1 MNNAQPKNG
10 SSSSAT
16 MFIQGLIVVGGLIGL
31 YYLYQYLFSS
41 SGPTS
46 VTLLASKTNALT
58 TTPIKINSAN
68 LPPLYEGG
76 EFSVSMWVYVQN
88 WNYRSGFNKSILN
101 IGGSSFDTIR
111 IYLAANKAKLHVR
124 LHTKEGTSSVSGFQ
138 SGPMMASPGSLG
150 SSGSDP
156 GLGSA
161 LGTMASLAP
170 SSGSGSGSSPSPGSG
185 SGSGLSVLSSV
196 SSQQPTDNLDN
207 ASRDKLFTTL
217 QTDSG
222 LLDGD
227 STALCD
233 LPEID
238 IQKWIQVAVAVNGKT
253 VDIYMDGKLARSCVL
268 PSFYKVDH
276 GGYQADLLDYGGFG
290 GYISSVQMYNYAL
303 APNAVYNMYMSGPSP
318 ITNLGQY
325 LASFFQPSAGSQT
338 M

>member
-1 MNNAQPKNG
+1 MNNAQQN
-10 SSSSAT
+10 SSSGSAT
-16 MFIQGLIVVGGLIGL
+16 MFIQGLIVVAGLIGL

-41 SGPTS
+41 TGPSST
-46 VTLLASKTNALT
+46 TLLASKTNALT
-58 TTPIKINSAN
+58 TTPIKISSAN

-76 EFSVSMWVYVQN
+76 EFSISMWVYVQN
-88 WNYRSGFNKSILN
+88 WNYRSGFNKHILS

-150 SSGSDP
+150 SLGSS
-156 GLGSA
+156 GSA
-161 LGTMASLAP
+161 LGTMASLVP
-170 SSGSGSGSSPSPGSG
+170 SSGSSSSS
-185 SGSGLSVLSSV
+185 SAGLSVLSSS

-238 IQKWIQVAVAVNGKT
+238 IQKWVQLAVAVNGKT

-290 GYISSVQMYNYAL
+290 GYVSSVQMYNYAL

-325 LASFFQPSAGSQT
+325 LASFFQPSPASQS

>member
-1 MNNAQPKNG
+1 
-10 SSSSAT
+10 
-16 MFIQGLIVVGGLIGL
+16 
-31 YYLYQYLFSS
+31 
-41 SGPTS
+41 
-46 VTLLASKTNALT
+46 
-58 TTPIKINSAN
+58 
-68 LPPLYEGG
+68 
-76 EFSVSMWVYVQN
+76 MWVYVQN
-88 WNYRSGFNKSILN
+88 WNYRSGFNKSILT

-150 SSGSDP
+150 SSGPS
-156 GLGSA
+156 GSA

-170 SSGSGSGSSPSPGSG
+170 SPGSSSSPGSG

-222 LLDGD
+222 LLDG

-290 GYISSVQMYNYAL
+290 GYVSSVQMYNYAL

-325 LASFFQPSAGSQT
+325 LASFFQPSASSQT

>member
-1 MNNAQPKNG
+1 MNNAQQN
-10 SSSSAT
+10 SSSGSAT
-16 MFIQGLIVVGGLIGL
+16 MFIQGLIVVAGLIGL

-41 SGPTS
+41 TGPSST
-46 VTLLASKTNALT
+46 TLLASKTNALT
-58 TTPIKINSAN
+58 TTPIKISSAN

-76 EFSVSMWVYVQN
+76 EFSISMWVYVQN
-88 WNYRSGFNKSILN
+88 WNYRSGFNKHILS

-185 SGSGLSVLSSV
+185 SGSGLSVLSSS

-238 IQKWIQVAVAVNGKT
+238 IQKWVQLAVAVNGKT

-290 GYISSVQMYNYAL
+290 GYVSSIQMYNYAL

-325 LASFFQPSAGSQT
+325 LASFFQPSPASQS